1 MCKKQGGK
9 NFMFRI
15 HWSKP
20 AKLQVNWVSSLGQTG
35 SSCWLNPDLASH
47 HCKISP
53 SFTKASTF
61 IGQTCNFVHLLY
73 SSCLIFNLGDTTNPA
88 LIASIK
94 PQNFL
99 LLSCGA
105 GSVHPTEVNSPSLP
119 LLKFCRILMGLC
131 VWQTSVNPQAS
142 PSGSDST
149 STCQCARGPQFT
161 LCPGKGSGPVDTS
174 LVRGLPGVLRNSCDQ
189 KFLWLEINLA
199 Q

>member
-119 LLKFCRILMGLC
+119 LLKVCDGTVCVTNLC
-131 VWQTSVNPQAS
+131 KPLSFTFREWFHIYLSVCSRAPIHPLPWEGFWS
-142 PSGSDST
+142 CWHIPGSWL
-149 STCQCARGPQFT
+149 AWGAE
-161 LCPGKGSGPVDTS
+161 
-174 LVRGLPGVLRNSCDQ
+174 
-189 KFLWLEINLA
+189 KFLPPEVSVAGN
-199 Q
+199 

>member
-1 MCKKQGGK
+1 MCKKQGEK

-47 HCKISP
+47 QRKISP

-73 SSCLIFNLGDTTNPA
+73 SSCLIFNLGDTTTPA

-119 LLKFCRILMGLC
+119 LLKVCDGAVC
-131 VWQTSVNPQAS
+131 VTNLWNPWAS

-174 LVRGLPGVLRNSCDQ
+174 LVCGLPGVLRNSCDQ